1 MLCISDE
8 LIYIFLGKTPGTCV
22 SVNGTCRGIGYLPE
36 FYFSYRLNKAVA
48 PAYQHPFSF

>member
-8 LIYIFLGKTPGTCV
+8 LIYIFLGKPPGTWV
-22 SVNGTCRGIGYLPE
+22 SVNGRCRGISYLSE

-48 PAYQHPFSF
+48 AAHQHPI